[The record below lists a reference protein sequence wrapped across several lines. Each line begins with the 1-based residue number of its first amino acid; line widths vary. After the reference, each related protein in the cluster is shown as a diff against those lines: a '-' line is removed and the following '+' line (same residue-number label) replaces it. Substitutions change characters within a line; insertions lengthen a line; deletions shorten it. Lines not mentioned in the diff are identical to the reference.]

1 MDLFVTSR
9 LGGLHSLVR
18 LFNHTIWLLIIFKYK
33 PTKSNWLGRFE
44 SYLVANPKRQ
54 VFLRQGSYYSIVV
67 VPALL
72 WHDVGPQLS
81 LRPFVRPSINSHQS
95 IHPGLTNYKRYS
107 VHIWATS
114 WENVFF
120 FFLPYANNKDA
131 DQHAYWWTFVVRCLL
146 RNIFSKEAFLVSQ
159 HYETP
164 SYKYYII
171 IM

>member
-44 SYLVANPKRQ
+44 SYLAANPKRQ

-72 WHDVGPQLS
+72 WHDAGPQLS

-120 FFLPYANNKDA
+120 FFCHMRTTKMQISMRIGEPLLFAAYSVTSFRRRLP
-131 DQHAYWWTFVVRCLL
+131 
-146 RNIFSKEAFLVSQ
+146 
-159 HYETP
+159 TP
-164 SYKYYII
+164 
-171 IM
+171 